1 MKLAEALAK
10 RKIFQT
16 RLDELKERIKNN
28 VKVQEN
34 DEPLEDPMELFH
46 ELEDNILEL
55 SSLIKAINK
64 TNMLTLHENRT
75 ITSML
80 MERDALRRHLK
91 VMRQVLEKAIGPYFR
106 YSKDDVKFKVIID
119 TEALKKDI
127 DDRSKQLRLLDLKIQ
142 TLNFETELIE

>member
-46 ELEDNILEL
+46 ELEDNIQEL

>member
-46 ELEDNILEL
+46 ELEDNIQEL

-127 DDRSKQLRLLDLKIQ
+127 DDRSKQFRLLDLKIQ